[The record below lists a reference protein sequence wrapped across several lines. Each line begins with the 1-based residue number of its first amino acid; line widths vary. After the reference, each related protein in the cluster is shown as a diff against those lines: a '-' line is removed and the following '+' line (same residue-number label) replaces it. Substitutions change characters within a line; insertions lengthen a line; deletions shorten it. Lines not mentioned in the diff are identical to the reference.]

1 MNNSYKSLASVYDSL
16 MYDIDYDAWADYLAG
31 LLKKHA
37 RENARVLEAACGTG
51 NLSLRLSKRGFDIA
65 ATDLSEEMLSV
76 AADKARKAGSSI
88 PFARQD
94 MRELSSAPKH
104 AVIACCDGVNYL
116 TDDDAL
122 RDFFRAA
129 YNCLKKSGVLLFD
142 ISSHHKLSN
151 ILGNDFFYE
160 DGPFTTYFWKNKFD
174 PEKETV
180 QMQLTFFLREG
191 EIYRRSD
198 ETHLQKA
205 HRAEHLLALLKECG
219 FAEAHA
225 YSFLTEDPCT
235 ETDERIQFVAIKK
248 KETR

>member
-1 MNNSYKSLASVYDSL
+1 
-16 MYDIDYDAWADYLAG
+16 MYDVDYDAWADYIAA
-31 LLKKHA
+31 LLKKYA
-37 RENARVLEAACGTG
+37 KENARVLEAACGTG
-51 NLSLRLSKRGFDIA
+51 NLSLRLYKRGFDIS
-65 ATDLSEEMLSV
+65 ATDLSEEMIAV
-76 AADKARKAGSSI
+76 AAEKARKEGAAI

-122 RDFFRAA
+122 RDFFRSAFS
-129 YNCLKKSGVLLFD
+129 CLKRSGVLLFD
-142 ISSHHKLSN
+142 ISSHHKLKN
-151 ILGNDFFYE
+151 ILGNNFFYE

-180 QMQLTFFLREG
+180 QMQLTFFLRDG

-205 HRAEHLLALLKECG
+205 HHAGHLLDLLKECG
-219 FAEAHA
+219 FAEAHTF
-225 YSFLTEDPCT
+225 SFLTEDPCSAN
-235 ETDERIQFVAIKK
+235 DERIQFVAIKK